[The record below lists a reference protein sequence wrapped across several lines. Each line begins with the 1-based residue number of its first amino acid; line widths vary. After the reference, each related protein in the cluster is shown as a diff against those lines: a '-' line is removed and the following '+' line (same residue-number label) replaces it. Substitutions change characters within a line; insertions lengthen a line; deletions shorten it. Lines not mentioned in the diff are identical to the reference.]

1 MAVVTRFAAIKYN
14 EGTTPETKREI
25 LEALLKLYDNE
36 YLAESGFQGASGDVL
51 AQHGVRDLIDLGAL
65 W

>member
-14 EGTTPETKREI
+14 EGTAPETKREI

-36 YLAESGFQGASGDVL
+36 YLAEGGFQGASRP
-51 AQHGVRDLIDLGAL
+51 QSCSE